1 MKPKMPQTARFVVIA
16 TQYGQSASGGISD
29 PMPRSSISPYRLDMD
44 KLTQVLLR
52 FETPRAFHHPDDNDL
67 RLCCSSE
74 LHASLKAG
82 MRGVGTWQGD
92 RLLSF
97 TPDDLQGLVGKY
109 RAGGIAAATF
119 LGSAEENV
127 K

>member
-1 MKPKMPQTARFVVIA
+1 MKQKTPQTARFVVLA
-16 TQYGQSASGGISD
+16 TRYGEAPSGGMTD
-29 PMPRSSISPYRLDMD
+29 PMPRSSISPYHWDMD

-52 FETPRAFHHPDDNDL
+52 FEAPRAFHHPDDNDL

-74 LHASLKAG
+74 LHAALKAG

-97 TPDDLQGLVGKY
+97 TPEEPQTADD
-109 RAGGIAAATF
+109 
-119 LGSAEENV
+119 
-127 K
+127 

>member
-16 TQYGQSASGGISD
+16 TQYGQSASGGMSD

-82 MRGVGTWQGD
+82 RGGGGPGRGD
-92 RLLSF
+92 PLPPSPPEDPRC
-97 TPDDLQGLVGKY
+97 LVEKSRR
-109 RAGGIAAATF
+109 RAIAAGIF
-119 LGSAEENV
+119 LGAAEENV